1 MDLDFG
7 IALAGFIVG
16 IVVGLTG
23 MGGGAL
29 MTPVLVLGFGIEPL
43 AAVSSDLVAAVVMK
57 PIGGGIHFRRGT
69 VHTGL
74 VKWLAIGSVPG
85 ALLGSYVISHISG
98 DVGDTIKIVLGAV
111 LLIAA
116 AAMAVRWYLSSHRGL
131 GGVEGD
137 DAKRVPVRR
146 AATLAIGLVGGTI
159 VGMTSV
165 GSGSLM
171 IVALMLLYPTLSSRE
186 LVGTDLVQA
195 VPLVLAAAIGHL
207 IWGEFELGLTTSLL
221 IGSVPGVI
229 IGAQISSHAP
239 GPIHPARPR
248 ARARAHR
255 TQAAERAERGAAGD
269 PGDRA
274 RGWWR
279 DVVRHTATRSRAARS
294 DGGVGVTRLSTRL
307 QREHRRAH
315 RQLGGREPRDAVEA
329 ARVPREDG
337 DGGGGRD
344 RPQRPVLQ
352 VHGREHHDPQPLERG
367 GRRLQAAHRPQVLV
381 QLTLAAARVPAA
393 GPPSRA
399 RAPSR

>member
-29 MTPVLVLGFGIEPL
+29 MTPILVLGFGIEPL

-74 VKWLAIGSVPG
+74 VKWLALGSVPG
-85 ALLGSYVISHISG
+85 ALFGSYVISHISG
-98 DVGDTIKIVLGAV
+98 DVGDTIKIILGVV

-116 AAMAVRWYLSSHRGL
+116 GAMVVRWYLSSHRGI
-131 GGVEGD
+131 GGVEGV
-137 DAKRVPVRR
+137 DARRVPVRR
-146 AATLAIGLVGGTI
+146 AATLTVGIVGGTI

-207 IWGEFELGLTTSLL
+207 IWGEFEVGLTASLL
-221 IGSVPGVI
+221 IGSIPGVI
-229 IGAQISSHAP
+229 IGAQISSRAP
-239 GPIHPARPR
+239 DHFIRPVLVLVLALTGLKLLDVPNEALLAILVLALVAGGVTWFVTRRR
-248 ARARAHR
+248 ARAR
-255 TQAAERAERGAAGD
+255 RATTAGSAS
-269 PGDRA
+269 PG
-274 RGWWR
+274 
-279 DVVRHTATRSRAARS
+279 
-294 DGGVGVTRLSTRL
+294 
-307 QREHRRAH
+307 
-315 RQLGGREPRDAVEA
+315 
-329 ARVPREDG
+329 
-337 DGGGGRD
+337 
-344 RPQRPVLQ
+344 
-352 VHGREHHDPQPLERG
+352 
-367 GRRLQAAHRPQVLV
+367 
-381 QLTLAAARVPAA
+381 
-393 GPPSRA
+393 
-399 RAPSR
+399 

>member
-29 MTPVLVLGFGIEPL
+29 MTPILVLGFGIEPL

-74 VKWLAIGSVPG
+74 VKWLALGSVPG
-85 ALLGSYVISHISG
+85 ALFGSYVISHMNG
-98 DVGDTIKIVLGAV
+98 DVGDTIKIVLGVV

-116 AAMAVRWYLSSHRGL
+116 AAMVVRSYLSARRGAR
-131 GGVEGD
+131 VEGD
-137 DAKRVPVRR
+137 DALRVPVRR
-146 AATLAIGLVGGTI
+146 AATLSVGLVGGTI

-207 IWGEFELGLTTSLL
+207 LWGEFEMGLTSSLL
-221 IGSVPGVI
+221 IGSIPGVI
-229 IGAQISSHAP
+229 IGAQISSRAP
-239 GPIHPARPR
+239 DHFIRPVLVLVLALTGLKLLDVSNTVLLVILVAAMVAGGVVWFVTRRR
-248 ARARAHR
+248 ARARH
-255 TQAAERAERGAAGD
+255 AATAAS
-269 PGDRA
+269 A
-274 RGWWR
+274 
-279 DVVRHTATRSRAARS
+279 S
-294 DGGVGVTRLSTRL
+294 
-307 QREHRRAH
+307 
-315 RQLGGREPRDAVEA
+315 PR
-329 ARVPREDG
+329 
-337 DGGGGRD
+337 
-344 RPQRPVLQ
+344 
-352 VHGREHHDPQPLERG
+352 
-367 GRRLQAAHRPQVLV
+367 
-381 QLTLAAARVPAA
+381 
-393 GPPSRA
+393 
-399 RAPSR
+399 

>member
-1 MDLDFG
+1 VDIDFG

-74 VKWLAIGSVPG
+74 VKWLALGSVPG
-85 ALLGSYVISHISG
+85 ALFGSYVISHISG
-98 DVGDTIKIVLGAV
+98 DVGNTITIVLGVV

-116 AAMAVRWYLSSHRGL
+116 AAMVVRMYLSRRRSA
-131 GGVEGD
+131 GVEGD
-137 DAKRVPVRR
+137 EALRVPVRR
-146 AATLAIGLVGGTI
+146 ATTLAVGLVGGTI

-207 IWGEFELGLTTSLL
+207 LWGEFEIGLTSSLL
-221 IGSVPGVI
+221 IGSIPGVI
-229 IGAQISSHAP
+229 IGAQISSRAP
-239 GPIHPARPR
+239 DHFIRPVLVLVLALTGLKLLGVSNQLLLVTLVAAIGAGAVAWFVTRRR
-248 ARARAHR
+248 ARAQRA
-255 TQAAERAERGAAGD
+255 TTGTSGS
-269 PGDRA
+269 PG
-274 RGWWR
+274 
-279 DVVRHTATRSRAARS
+279 
-294 DGGVGVTRLSTRL
+294 
-307 QREHRRAH
+307 
-315 RQLGGREPRDAVEA
+315 
-329 ARVPREDG
+329 
-337 DGGGGRD
+337 
-344 RPQRPVLQ
+344 
-352 VHGREHHDPQPLERG
+352 
-367 GRRLQAAHRPQVLV
+367 
-381 QLTLAAARVPAA
+381 
-393 GPPSRA
+393 
-399 RAPSR
+399 

>member
-1 MDLDFG
+1 VDLDFG

-74 VKWLAIGSVPG
+74 VKWLALGSVPG
-85 ALLGSYVISHISG
+85 ALLGSYVISNISG
-98 DVGDTIKIVLGAV
+98 DVGDTIKVVLGVV
-111 LLIAA
+111 LLVAA
-116 AAMAVRWYLSSHRGL
+116 GAMVVRSYLSSHRGV
-131 GGVEGD
+131 GVEG
-137 DAKRVPVRR
+137 AEAERVPVRR

-207 IWGEFELGLTTSLL
+207 LWGEFELGLTTSLL

-229 IGAQISSHAP
+229 IGAQISSRAP
-239 GPIHPARPR
+239 DRFIRPVLVLVLTLTGLKLLDVPNE
-248 ARARAHR
+248 ALLVILV
-255 TQAAERAERGAAGD
+255 AAIVGGGAV
-269 PGDRA
+269 
-274 RGWWR
+274 WFL
-279 DVVRHTATRSRAARS
+279 TR
-294 DGGVGVTRLSTRL
+294 
-307 QREHRRAH
+307 RRAH
-315 RQLGGREPRDAVEA
+315 ARRA
-329 ARVPREDG
+329 ATGVSASPG
-337 DGGGGRD
+337 
-344 RPQRPVLQ
+344 
-352 VHGREHHDPQPLERG
+352 
-367 GRRLQAAHRPQVLV
+367 
-381 QLTLAAARVPAA
+381 
-393 GPPSRA
+393 
-399 RAPSR
+399 

>member
-1 MDLDFG
+1 MDFG
-7 IALAGFIVG
+7 ISLAGFIVG

-85 ALLGSYVISHISG
+85 ALLGSYFISHLSG
-98 DVGDTIKIVLGAV
+98 DVGDTIKTVLGVV

-116 AAMAVRWYLSSHRGL
+116 AAMVVRSYLSGRRPV
-131 GGVEGD
+131 GVDGD
-137 DAKRVPVRR
+137 EARHVPVRR
-146 AATLAIGLVGGTI
+146 AATLAVGLVGGTI

-207 IWGEFELGLTTSLL
+207 LWGEFELGITSSLL

-229 IGAQISSHAP
+229 IGAHVSSRAP
-239 GPIHPARPR
+239 DQFHPSAARPR
-248 ARARAHR
+248 ARAHGSE
-255 TQAAERAERGAAGD
+255 AARRVELGAARN
-269 PGDRA
+269 PRA
-274 RGWWR
+274 RPGGGWR
-279 DVVRHTATRSRAARS
+279 GVVRHAATRSRAARS
-294 DGGVGVTRLSTRL
+294 GGGVAVTRFNTRLSANT
-307 QREHRRAH
+307 
-315 RQLGGREPRDAVEA
+315 AV
-329 ARVPREDG
+329 RTG
-337 DGGGGRD
+337 
-344 RPQRPVLQ
+344 
-352 VHGREHHDPQPLERG
+352 
-367 GRRLQAAHRPQVLV
+367 
-381 QLTLAAARVPAA
+381 TAA
-393 GPPSRA
+393 GGNHGMR
-399 RAPSR
+399 